1 MPAVRLVTRRNV
13 MEKYEVNRPLRR
25 TRRRRVDKVTMYLQ
39 GTEWEGVDW
48 TELAQD
54 GENWPAVVTTAIDF
68 GVHKMPYIF

>member
-1 MPAVRLVTRRNV
+1 
-13 MEKYEVNRPLRR
+13 
-25 TRRRRVDKVTMYLQ
+25 MYVQ

-68 GVHKMPYIF
+68 GVHKMPYISWLAEELLASEEGFCSMEVVSQSVSQSVSLLL